1 MSRASRPRRWSR
13 WWGQISRLRHPGPP
27 PPGTFAL
34 TAALLA
40 IACVALAVLIALG
53 LVHHDRAAR
62 YFGEG
67 RAGNYFSA
75 LQLFACFVAAACV
88 AWKVGRHPSRGFWWM
103 IAGAMLLLSLDEG
116 FGLHE
121 ELDVGIHKLMGWHDR
136 RHWLTD
142 HLDDTFVALYGLI
155 ALLWAERHL
164 EEIVRLRWTA
174 VLLATAFLC
183 FVAMAVLDFTGFVA
197 SLEEGLELIAE
208 SLILSALITAYRD
221 PALASSA

>member
-1 MSRASRPRRWSR
+1 MNHSPRPRRWSR
-13 WWGQISRLRHPGPP
+13 WWSLLVSLRHPGAP
-27 PPGTFAL
+27 PPGTVAL
-34 TAALLA
+34 TLCLLA
-40 IACVALAVLIALG
+40 VTFVAIVILVSLG
-53 LVHHDRAAR
+53 LINYDRAAR

-88 AWKVGRHPSRGFWWM
+88 ARKVGRHPSRRLWW
-103 IAGAMLLLSLDEG
+103 IITVTMLLLSLDEG

-142 HLDDTFVALYGLI
+142 HLDNTFVALYGVI
-155 ALLWAERHL
+155 ALIWVERHL
-164 EEIVRLRWTA
+164 EELVRLRWTA
-174 VLLATAFLC
+174 LMLGVAFAG
-183 FVAMAVLDFTGFVA
+183 FIGMAVLDFTGRAA
-197 SLEEGLELIAE
+197 SLEESLELTAE

-221 PALASSA
+221 PALASQ